1 MRTVANE
8 RNYWQTVQIGIN
20 RRTRVTQ
27 NKNTYACIYVG
38 QWWSERRDEIS
49 GILEELADINVFRLS
64 IKAERQ
70 RCRHIITESV
80 TMINESS
87 MKLLW
92 SRTKGP
98 LIFFFCKSI
107 AGADHIELNRYIIKM
122 PCVLA
127 KLIVFRKHRTRTR

>member
-1 MRTVANE
+1 MGGGGALRNVNLLTRTLEFCNYTSKSWKLFMFSLFNMNIAYSSQWTGLLAN
-8 RNYWQTVQIGIN
+8 GN

-49 GILEELADINVFRLS
+49 GILEELADINMFRLS

-98 LIFFFCKSI
+98 LIFF
-107 AGADHIELNRYIIKM
+107 L
-122 PCVLA
+122 
-127 KLIVFRKHRTRTR
+127 